1 MESKILKSL
10 GIDPAYIFLFLIML
24 IILMFLLYINVNMKY
39 NRLKSSYNV
48 FMRGQDG
55 KTLEES
61 FSARFD
67 ELDELSNI
75 AHENKAD
82 IRILYRALRSSYQ
95 KVGIVKYDAF
105 GEMGGKLSF
114 ALTML
119 DNDNNGWIL
128 NSMHSRDG
136 CYTYIKEIVRGESY
150 IELSEEEAESLDQA
164 VYQEMYDPDVQDL
177 LLAQKPPSAEHILGT
192 DRYGRDMFS
201 RVLVGST
208 TSIYAT
214 LLLVAIVTILGTVIG
229 IICGWCGGIIDTVLM
244 RISDLFLAFP
254 SLVFA
259 LAVAGVLGGGI
270 QNAIIALAVIGWP
283 KFARLARGLTLAQK
297 DSPYLMA
304 VRLSGSSTLKI
315 MFKHILPNIAG
326 PILVTSVLDIGT
338 MMMELAGLS
347 FLGLGVQPPMAEWG
361 SMINDGRSMLQ
372 ISPWMVL
379 APGLAIFITVMI
391 FNLLGDT
398 LRDFMDPRERAKK

>member
-95 KVGIVKYDAF
+95 TVGIVKYDAF

-164 VYQEMYDPDVQDL
+164 VYQEMYDPDVQD
-177 LLAQKPPSAEHILGT
+177 AIKP
-192 DRYGRDMFS
+192 
-201 RVLVGST
+201 
-208 TSIYAT
+208 
-214 LLLVAIVTILGTVIG
+214 
-229 IICGWCGGIIDTVLM
+229 
-244 RISDLFLAFP
+244 
-254 SLVFA
+254 
-259 LAVAGVLGGGI
+259 
-270 QNAIIALAVIGWP
+270 Q
-283 KFARLARGLTLAQK
+283 
-297 DSPYLMA
+297 
-304 VRLSGSSTLKI
+304 
-315 MFKHILPNIAG
+315 
-326 PILVTSVLDIGT
+326 
-338 MMMELAGLS
+338 
-347 FLGLGVQPPMAEWG
+347 
-361 SMINDGRSMLQ
+361 
-372 ISPWMVL
+372 
-379 APGLAIFITVMI
+379 
-391 FNLLGDT
+391 
-398 LRDFMDPRERAKK
+398 